1 MTVAAEVPVTVAAE
15 VPVTVAADLPLA
27 GNHPAPLYD
36 LRYIVLVVLGCK
48 LGNEALGL
56 PEVDSSRIKSLGE
69 AQWVAALLRLV
80 LDHLENVG
88 DHFPLIP
95 EFGWKVEVVDGEE
108 NGYFVTGVV
117 ESPVLV
123 DPHAHLVLV
132 VDADEFAVD
141 VERAEALVDVVEG
154 VEGLPQQEQGLRKG
168 ELRQVTQPELHPF
181 RIHTEHNGLTA
192 PAASLLLPLH
202 AIHLVH
208 LHQAQ
213 VIAGPELVDLE
224 FSL

>member
-56 PEVDSSRIKSLGE
+56 PKVDSSRIKSLGE

-154 VEGLPQQEQGLRKG
+154 V
-168 ELRQVTQPELHPF
+168 
-181 RIHTEHNGLTA
+181 A
-192 PAASLLLPLH
+192 YC
-202 AIHLVH
+202 
-208 LHQAQ
+208 
-213 VIAGPELVDLE
+213 
-224 FSL
+224 